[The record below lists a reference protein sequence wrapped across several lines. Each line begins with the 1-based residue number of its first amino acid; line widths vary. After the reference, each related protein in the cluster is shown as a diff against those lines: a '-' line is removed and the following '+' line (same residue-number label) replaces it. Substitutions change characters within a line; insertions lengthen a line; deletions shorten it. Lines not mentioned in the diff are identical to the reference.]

1 MDMLKDLFK
10 FIQYY
15 GKRRKL
21 KIFGFFLVSLISGLF
36 EFIGIGLIYPFLMLI
51 INPQEVIEYK
61 SIVTVINY
69 FHINHIL
76 TITALIGFLIILM
89 FLFKNLLMIL
99 CIYLQ
104 NKFVINW
111 KTDLNKMLMKF
122 YLKAPYFNVFRTTNS
137 EKIYN
142 LTILTAQTLETFVIK
157 SFVFFTNS
165 IITAII
171 LSLLFIKFPYVASF
185 SVIFVAISMFMLNK
199 FFKQK
204 TEILAPQ
211 MLSYSLKNNN
221 QVIENIKNSKE
232 IRIFSA
238 EDYFLNK
245 FGKIQKENNDVI
257 FRNTFFASIPP
268 YLVEIIMV
276 VALIIFAGL
285 ITLKNYG
292 ETSKIIASYGL
303 ILGVIFRIAPSLNR
317 IQVALNHMNSS
328 KEFIKKMNNEYEQ
341 NNFDIVANVTTPDK
355 QIKFNDK
362 ISLKDVSFEYQENT
376 PVLKNVSFEIKKGEF
391 VGIVGLSGA
400 GKTTLADILMGLL
413 PIKSGEIFVDD
424 VKITEENFSTLK
436 NLTGYVPQEISLL
449 EDNFKNNVAW
459 GQDENKIN
467 EEFVIESLKQAQLI
481 DVVEK
486 SGGINSMIRG
496 LSQGQKQRLMIARGL
511 YRNSDVLIFDEATSS
526 LDVETEHE
534 ITQMLTSLK
543 GNKTIIVIAHRLY
556 TLKECDKLIYL
567 NDGAIVD
574 IGTFE
579 ELEKS
584 HDDFKNLIKLSQ
596 I

>member
-76 TITALIGFLIILM
+76 TITALIGFLIVLM

-328 KEFIKKMNNEYEQ
+328 KELIKKMNNEYEQ
-341 NNFDIVANVTTPDK
+341 NHFDIVANVTTPDK

-362 ISLKDVSFEYQENT
+362 ISLKNVSFEYQENT

-459 GQDENKIN
+459 GQDENNIN
-467 EEFVIESLKQAQLI
+467 EELVIESLKQAQLI

-543 GNKTIIVIAHRLY
+543 GNKTIIVIAHRLC

-567 NDGAIVD
+567 KDGAIVD

>member
-76 TITALIGFLIILM
+76 TITALIGFLIVLM

-328 KEFIKKMNNEYEQ
+328 KELIKKMNNEYEQ
-341 NNFDIVANVTTPDK
+341 NHFDIVANVTTPDK

-436 NLTGYVPQEISLL
+436 NLIGYVPQEISLL

-459 GQDENKIN
+459 GQDENNIN

-496 LSQGQKQRLMIARGL
+496 LSQGQKQRVMIARGL

-543 GNKTIIVIAHRLY
+543 GNKTIIVIAHRLC
-556 TLKECDKLIYL
+556 TLKECDKLIYI

>member
-76 TITALIGFLIILM
+76 TITALIGFLIVLM

-341 NNFDIVANVTTPDK
+341 NHFDIVANVTTPDK

-459 GQDENKIN
+459 GQDENNIN

>member
-76 TITALIGFLIILM
+76 TITALIGFLIVLM

-165 IITAII
+165 VITAII

-341 NNFDIVANVTTPDK
+341 NHFDIVANVTTPDK

-436 NLTGYVPQEISLL
+436 NLIGYVPQEISLL

-459 GQDENKIN
+459 GQDENNIN

-543 GNKTIIVIAHRLY
+543 GNKTIIVIAHRLC

-567 NDGAIVD
+567 KDGAIVD

>member
-76 TITALIGFLIILM
+76 TITALIGFLIVLM

-165 IITAII
+165 IITVII

-341 NNFDIVANVTTPDK
+341 NHFDIVANVTTPDK

-436 NLTGYVPQEISLL
+436 NLIGYVPQEISLL

-459 GQDENKIN
+459 GQDENNIN

-543 GNKTIIVIAHRLY
+543 GNKTIIVIAHRLC
-556 TLKECDKLIYL
+556 TLKECDKLIYI